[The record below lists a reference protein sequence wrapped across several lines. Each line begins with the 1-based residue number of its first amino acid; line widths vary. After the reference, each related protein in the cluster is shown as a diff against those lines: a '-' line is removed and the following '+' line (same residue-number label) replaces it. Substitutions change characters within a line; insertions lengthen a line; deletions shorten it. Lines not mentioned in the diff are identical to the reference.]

1 MHIGATPNP
10 NGNSGLGLWFGVQAL
25 AQPLGF
31 SLKNPKHHI
40 VLLLFYTNRD
50 GCVSFIFGMKNQ
62 IVLLFYTNLSI
73 RSHLEYAACGI
84 LIISNQLENWKKVQ
98 KHAAKLVL
106 TVKKNCVMKK
116 GYEN

>member
-1 MHIGATPNP
+1 MA
-10 NGNSGLGLWFGVQAL
+10 
-25 AQPLGF
+25 
-31 SLKNPKHHI
+31 
-40 VLLLFYTNRD
+40 
-50 GCVSFIFGMKNQ
+50 VSHSFFGMKNQ

-106 TVKKNCVMKK
+106 TVKKKLC
-116 GYEN
+116 YEERLRKLKLPTLKYRRIRGDD